1 MSNKGKILIVENFGF
16 DFWESR
22 KSLALKLIEL
32 GYEVHALIPN
42 DGYGEQLGNLGIK
55 VNSYSLNRSNKG
67 IFQIVKLILIYRRL
81 FLREKFDIV
90 HSFRFQPNLI
100 SCFSKIGIPKT
111 RLILHITGLGIA
123 FSSNQLKY
131 IFLRWVSQVLYIF
144 KFSVCDKVIVQN
156 PDDLK
161 TLVANRLFSERSIII
176 EGSGV
181 DMNKF
186 IKSNSN
192 IRGELGLLDADIVFL
207 CITRLIWQKGI
218 AELINSFKSIQRG
231 FEGCK
236 LLIVGW
242 PDFDNPEHIPLSYFE
257 SLDKNS
263 NIFFLGKRN
272 DVVNILS
279 GANVYIYPSYY
290 REGIPRSILEALSI
304 GLPVI
309 TTDTPGCNL
318 TVVDKKNGLLI
329 APKSSIMINQA
340 LTWVMENKNKLNG
353 MGVQSRILAE
363 KRFSMDKIINQV
375 VDVYSKLIIF

>member
-1 MSNKGKILIVENFGF
+1 MYNKGKILIVENFGF

-55 VNSYSLNRSNKG
+55 VNSYSLDRSNKG

-81 FLREKFDIV
+81 FLREKFDII
-90 HSFRFQPNLI
+90 HSFRFQPNLV
-100 SCFSKIGIPKT
+100 SCFSKIGVPNTK
-111 RLILHITGLGIA
+111 LILHITGLGIA

-131 IFLRWVSQVLYIF
+131 LFLRWVSQVLYIF

-161 TLVANRLFSERSIII
+161 TLVANRFFSERSIII

-181 DMNKF
+181 DMDKF

-192 IRGELGLLDADIVFL
+192 IREELGLLNTDIVFL

-218 AELINSFKSIQRG
+218 LELINSFKSIQKD

-257 SLDKNS
+257 SLDKTS
-263 NIFFLGKRN
+263 NIAFLGKRN

-279 GANVYIYPSYY
+279 GADVYIYPSYY

-309 TTDTPGCNL
+309 ATNTPGCNL
-318 TVVDKKNGLLI
+318 TVDDEINGLLI
-329 APKSSIMINQA
+329 EPKSSAKIYGAVTWIMK
-340 LTWVMENKNKLNG
+340 NKNKLKE
-353 MGVQSRILAE
+353 MGRQSRLLAE
-363 KRFSMDKIINQV
+363 KRFSMNIIFSQII
-375 VDVYSKLIIF
+375 DVYTQLLLL